1 MSRLNKV
8 QDYLFRDFEYV
19 PRFGA
24 ELDYDAYWE
33 AAASW
38 RATDKLGRAMDA
50 YKFRLIASLIERGS
64 TVLDIGC
71 GDGSLLAYLKENREA
86 RPHGVE
92 LSAVACEIARQKGIH
107 VLQADVT
114 KDTSGLPEQVDYVVI
129 SEVLEHV
136 TNPEAVLL
144 SVKDRFTKRLLVD
157 IPNTGA
163 LNDRMRLLFGRF
175 PKQWV
180 FHAGEHIRFWTVT
193 DFLFL
198 CRQLGY
204 EVERYYGLYDPHSQ
218 MGVKLWRIFPR
229 LFARF
234 VLYVLRPLP

>member
-1 MSRLNKV
+1 MNRLSKI
-8 QDYLFRDFEYV
+8 QDYLFGDFEYV
-19 PRFGA
+19 AHFGA
-24 ELDYDAYWE
+24 ELDYDAYWQ
-33 AAASW
+33 AAGAW

-50 YKFRLIASLIERGS
+50 YKFRLIASLIEPGS

-71 GDGSLLAYLKENREA
+71 GDGSLLAYLKETRKA
-86 RPHGVE
+86 QPHGVE
-92 LSAVACEIARQKGIH
+92 LSAVACEVARQKGID

-114 KDTSGLPEQVDYVVI
+114 RDTNGLPEQVDYVVI

-136 TNPEAVLL
+136 TNPEALLL
-144 SVKDRFTKRLLVD
+144 SVKDRFTKRLFVD

-163 LNDRMRLLFGRF
+163 LNDRLRLLFGRF

-198 CRQLGY
+198 CKQLGY
-204 EVERYYGLYDPHSQ
+204 EVERYYGLYDPHSH
-218 MGVKLWRIFPR
+218 MGVKLWKICPR

-234 VLYVLRPLP
+234 VLYVLRPAP